1 MIPLNAAYR
10 SVDTDDNTEPL
21 DGPERILTSLESR
34 FGCWRERPAC
44 FCRASCDCD
53 SIPRQFL
60 SCRPID
66 IRKLVPEPGFEPG
79 PPYGERILSPF
90 VSIKSTTRHNS
101 RQHATTLKPPCR
113 RGLGAPSAVGRCCG
127 ELPDVGSKCPMS
139 VPWVI
144 RPLPF
149 VRNPIDP
156 ASIQTPR
163 VSTRQC
169 RSSNPRKS

>member
-1 MIPLNAAYR
+1 MPG
-10 SVDTDDNTEPL
+10 TDLRICGLIFRFRFLFDISARIVSWSPQFRAVRL
-21 DGPERILTSLESR
+21 ASRPELRM
-34 FGCWRERPAC
+34 
-44 FCRASCDCD
+44 
-53 SIPRQFL
+53 
-60 SCRPID
+60 
-66 IRKLVPEPGFEPG
+66 VPEEGIEPSRG
-79 PPYGERILSPF
+79 YPQGILSPF
-90 VSIKSTTRHNS
+90 ITIKYTTRHNS

-169 RSSNPRKS
+169 RSSNPRKSQPMWAAHGWLCCLRRASAS